1 MKKREKNSLLRTI
14 SHWKAHYTTCSLTV
28 DLSLGWFKFEP
39 SRWRHMWV
47 EFVLG
52 SLSCSKRFF
61 SGTPVFP
68 SPQKTSLP
76 NSNSIWNAR
85 TLFNDF
91 LRTPRW
97 SVSKQITWIYKF
109 TIYVEPIKPKRCK
122 GYSKNLL
129 CHSPLLSEGLW
140 LYGRFYTC
148 HLHHYILSRQVVG
161 TPRSLR
167 LANTTSTQHLKL
179 NKVVVNVQ
187 NVPLKG
193 IKNGFPQVR
202 CTQSQ
207 IS

>member
-1 MKKREKNSLLRTI
+1 MIQVRTL
-14 SHWKAHYTTCSLTV
+14 SLTPYV
-28 DLSLGWFKFEP
+28 GWVCPWFSLVLQEVFLRHSSFPLSLKNITSKFQFYLE
-39 SRWRHMWV
+39 
-47 EFVLG
+47 
-52 SLSCSKRFF
+52 
-61 SGTPVFP
+61 
-68 SPQKTSLP
+68 
-76 NSNSIWNAR
+76 R
-85 TLFNDF
+85 TDAFQRVVKN
-91 LRTPRW
+91 

-161 TPRSLR
+161 TPRSLL